1 MNPKKLLAAAFLSTF
16 AAVAL
21 GEGTTPPT
29 DAPPK
34 GTAGAK
40 KVADKDDAKKRVEVK
55 DDGKKDGDKDDAK
68 KDGKK
73 DHRKHHDHKK
83 HEG

>member
-40 KVADKDDAKKRVEVK
+40 KVANKDDAKKRVEDK
-55 DDGKKDGDKDDAK
+55 DDGK

-73 DHRKHHDHKK
+73 DHRKPHDHKK